1 MLSQMTAF
9 ACSLYRVHC
18 LDMITAIMR
27 LLSFLFCYR
36 RFGKMLKLPG
46 KKTAMREANAVFA
59 FDNFETTTYTKNT
72 V

>member
-1 MLSQMTAF
+1 MAF
-9 ACSLYRVHC
+9 ITILYK
-18 LDMITAIMR
+18 IMQNR
-27 LLSFLFCYR
+27 FSYFCYR